1 MVATSITVP
10 AAEANRSFSKL
21 LRAVRDGARV
31 TITSH
36 GEPVAELGPVG
47 SDVEREAAERQLK
60 REAHE
65 ALMAHLRKVEPIMI
79 EPWTRDE
86 LYERD

>member
-1 MVATSITVP
+1 MGKTSLTVP
-10 AAEANRSFSKL
+10 AAEANRRFSKL
-21 LRAVRDGARV
+21 LRAAREGARI

-47 SDVEREAAERQLK
+47 NGASAGTIEEQRRNAA
-60 REAHE
+60 HD
-65 ALMAHLRKVEPIMI
+65 ALMAHLRSLTPMVVG
-79 EPWTRDE
+79 PWTREE

>member
-1 MVATSITVP
+1 MSAPTITVP
-10 AAEANRSFSKL
+10 AAEANRSFSRL

-47 SDVEREAAERQLK
+47 SEAEREAAERERK
-60 REAHE
+60 RAAHE
-65 ALMAHLRKVEPIMI
+65 ALMAHLRTVEPITI

>member
-1 MVATSITVP
+1 MGKTTLTVP

-21 LRAVRDGARV
+21 LRAAREGARI

-47 SDVEREAAERQLK
+47 AGPTAEAAELERRNAARDALVKRLK
-60 REAHE
+60 SQTP
-65 ALMAHLRKVEPIMI
+65 MVVG
-79 EPWTRDE
+79 PWTRQE

>member
-1 MVATSITVP
+1 MARTTLTVP

-21 LRAVRDGARV
+21 LRAAREGARI

-36 GEPVAELGPVG
+36 GEPVAEIGPVG
-47 SDVEREAAERQLK
+47 SMAVEASEVERRRK
-60 REAHE
+60 AHD
-65 ALMAHLRKVEPIMI
+65 ALVAHLRSVKPVVVG
-79 EPWTRDE
+79 PWTRDE

>member
-1 MVATSITVP
+1 MSESDLVVG

-21 LRAVRDGARV
+21 LRAAREGRRV

-36 GEPVAELGPVG
+36 GEPVAELVPAGQ
-47 SDVEREAAERQLK
+47 STNNAARKARRARAQAEL
-60 REAHE
+60 EAHW
-65 ALMAHLRKVEPIMI
+65 ASLEPLLIG
-79 EPWTRDE
+79 PWTREE

>member
-1 MVATSITVP
+1 MRQTSLTVP

-21 LRAVRDGARV
+21 LRAAREGARI

-36 GEPVAELGPVG
+36 GEPVAEMGPVG
-47 SDVEREAAERQLK
+47 GMDVEETEQQRLRAAQARLEARWATQK
-60 REAHE
+60 P
-65 ALMAHLRKVEPIMI
+65 VVVG
-79 EPWTRDE
+79 PWTRAE

>member
-1 MVATSITVP
+1 MGKTNLTVP

-21 LRAVRDGARV
+21 LRAAREGARI

-36 GEPVAELGPVG
+36 GEPVAELGPARNNQTE
-47 SDVEREAAERQLK
+47 DAEKLRL
-60 REAHE
+60 EAHDR
-65 ALMAHLRKVEPIMI
+65 LMRRLRSQAPMVVG
-79 EPWTRDE
+79 PWTRQE

>member
-1 MVATSITVP
+1 MARTTLTVP

-21 LRAVRDGARV
+21 LRAAREGARI

-36 GEPVAELGPVG
+36 GEPVAEIGPVG
-47 SDVEREAAERQLK
+47 SMAVEASERRRK
-60 REAHE
+60 AHD
-65 ALMAHLRKVEPIMI
+65 ALVAHLRSVKPVVVG
-79 EPWTRDE
+79 PWTRDE

>member
-1 MVATSITVP
+1 MSDAELTIS

-21 LRAVRDGARV
+21 LRAAKAGTRV

-47 SDVEREAAERQLK
+47 RASRAFAERERRRIALERL
-60 REAHE
+60 REHWNTVTPVIAGSWRRE
-65 ALMAHLRKVEPIMI
+65 
-79 EPWTRDE
+79 D

>member
-1 MVATSITVP
+1 MANLTVP

-21 LRAVRDGARV
+21 LRAVRDGARI

-36 GEPVAELGPVG
+36 GQPVAELGPVAD
-47 SDVEREAAERQLK
+47 SRAAEQQRIG
-60 REAHE
+60 EAHRR
-65 ALMAHLRKVEPIMI
+65 LMEHLRSVTPVVVG
-79 EPWTRDE
+79 PWTRDE